1 VVVLSL
7 AAIGFGTWAIGS
19 MLAAPG
25 KGAHFEGYLLVMGVV
40 LAGHGLC
47 ALAYAA
53 RRVRSA

>member
-1 VVVLSL
+1 
-7 AAIGFGTWAIGS
+7 